1 MKLKEYLDKNGLGL
15 RDFASTLGVSAG
27 HLSYIANGKKNP
39 SLPLAMEIEKK
50 TKGEV
55 KIDDLFSPTA
65 PSRRK
70 KIERKLKGKK

>member
-1 MKLKEYLDKNGLGL
+1 MKLKEYIAKNGLVL
-15 RDFASTLGVSAG
+15 RDFASILGVSAG
-27 HLSYIANGKKNP
+27 HLSYISNGKKNP

-70 KIERKLKGKK
+70 NRKKIKGKK